1 LENNKVQE
9 LLYNLPIKQVMKEK
23 VITVEPDTT
32 MKQLKGILRVNRIS
46 GVPVVDKGRLVGV
59 ISMEDLLQAIEDG
72 EINAPVHQRMTTQ
85 LITVLE
91 TEPLVEAV
99 KKFSQFDVGRVLV
112 VDNQGT
118 LIGILTVNNITRG
131 LLKEISLNYQDK
143 EVKRESQT
151 IFKEDLVSDQTSLHL
166 RYRIKEKDFQS
177 GGSASSKIKRALEQL
192 GISPQILR
200 RVAICA
206 YEAEMNLIIHTDAG
220 GELMVE
226 LEPEL
231 IRMKVTD
238 RGPGIPDVE
247 QAMSPGYSTAPTW
260 IQELGF
266 GAGMGLAN
274 IKRCADSFNIESK
287 PGLGTQLD
295 IVIYL

>member
-72 EINAPVHQRMTTQ
+72 EINAPVRQRMTTQ

-131 LLKEISLNYQDK
+131 LLKEISLNFQDK

>member
-72 EINAPVHQRMTTQ
+72 EINAPVSQRMTTQ

-112 VDNQGT
+112 VNNQGT

-166 RYRIKEKDFQS
+166 RYLIKEKDFQS
-177 GGSASSKIKRALEQL
+177 GGSASSKIKRGLAQL

-274 IKRCADSFNIESK
+274 IKRCADSFSIESK
-287 PGLGTQLD
+287 PGIGTQLN